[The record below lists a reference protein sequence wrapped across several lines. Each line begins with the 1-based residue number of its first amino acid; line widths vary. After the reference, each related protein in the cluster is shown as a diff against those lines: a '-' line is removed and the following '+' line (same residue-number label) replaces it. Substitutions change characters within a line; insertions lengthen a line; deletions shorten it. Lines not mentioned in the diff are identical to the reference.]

1 VIPYPLV
8 KRLLDV
14 VLASVALLVV
24 SPVFYIIIIFVRLN
38 SSGSVFFKQQR
49 FGKDFKPF
57 QLVKFR
63 SMTVAKDPLQE
74 EFEPG
79 DDTRVT
85 RVGSFLRR
93 TKLDELP
100 ELFNV
105 LNGDMSIV
113 GPRPEVEKYVRAY
126 PEDFKEILR
135 IRPGLS
141 DYASIKYR
149 DEEAMLAGQPDPER
163 YYCEVILPDKL
174 HLGRRYL
181 EEMSLRIDIRIIIET
196 IKSICARN
204 SPS

>member
-1 VIPYPLV
+1 VIPYSLL
-8 KRLLDV
+8 KRSLDLIV
-14 VLASVALLVV
+14 ASVALLVL

-38 SSGSVFFKQQR
+38 SSGSAFFKQQR

-63 SMTVAKDPLQE
+63 SMTMAEDPLQG

-79 DDTRVT
+79 DDRRVT

-105 LNGDMSIV
+105 LNGNMSIV
-113 GPRPEVEKYVRAY
+113 GPRPEVKKYVRAY
-126 PEDFKEILR
+126 SEDFKEILR

-163 YYCEVILPDKL
+163 YYCKVILPDKL
-174 HLGRRYL
+174 HLARRYL
-181 EEMSLRIDIRIIIET
+181 EKMSLRTDMGIIIET
-196 IKSICARN
+196 VKSICARK
-204 SPS
+204 

>member
-1 VIPYPLV
+1 
-8 KRLLDV
+8 V

-105 LNGDMSIV
+105 LNGNMSVV

>member
-1 VIPYPLV
+1 VIPYPLL
-8 KRLLDV
+8 KRSLDLIV
-14 VLASVALLVV
+14 ASVALLVL
-24 SPVFYIIIIFVRLN
+24 SPVLYIIIIFVRLN
-38 SSGSVFFKQQR
+38 SSGSAFFKQQR

-79 DDTRVT
+79 DDARVS

>member
-49 FGKDFKPF
+49 FGKDFKSF

-105 LNGDMSIV
+105 LNGNMSVV

-163 YYCEVILPDKL
+163 YYCKVILPDKL

>member
-105 LNGDMSIV
+105 LNGNMSVV

-163 YYCEVILPDKL
+163 YYCKVILPDKL

>member
-105 LNGDMSIV
+105 LNGNMSVV